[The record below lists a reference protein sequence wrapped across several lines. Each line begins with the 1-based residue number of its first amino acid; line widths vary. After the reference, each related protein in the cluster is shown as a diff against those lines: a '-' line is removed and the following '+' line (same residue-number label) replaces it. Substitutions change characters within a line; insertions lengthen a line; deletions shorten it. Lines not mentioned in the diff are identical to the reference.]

1 MLRPAL
7 FLLIA
12 ALTTVMTVTPHSAA
26 RADDPLIFISNFA
39 PAPEGAIQAATFDLQ
54 TGTLKLGVRTT
65 GAENPF
71 FLALSKD
78 RKFLYSI
85 YAKNFGGQEPEQ
97 VAAYSLTGRTGELK
111 LLNRVSSKGTASCYL
126 ETDATGKT
134 VMVANYSTGNL
145 AAYPVKTDGS
155 LGEAAT
161 FIQHAGSSV
170 NPKRQKGPYA
180 HCIVVSPDNRFAFA
194 ADLGLD
200 QIRGYQLDPT
210 QAKLTP
216 NVQPFARTPPG
227 SGPRHLTFHPN
238 GKHLYAINE
247 LGNTVTMYN
256 YVAES
261 GLLLEQQTI
270 STVPEGFDGES
281 YTADV
286 KLTPDGKFLYGTNR
300 GHDSIAC
307 YKVAADGRLSL
318 IKIEP
323 SRGKGP
329 QNLAILPGGGWLL
342 CANMPGNNVAI
353 FQINPQTGELK
364 PHGDTVPQ
372 TGPSCLMVV
381 DK

>member
-7 FLLIA
+7 FLLVA
-12 ALTTVMTVTPHSAA
+12 ALTAVMTATLPTTAH
-26 RADDPLIFISNFA
+26 ADDPLIFISNFA
-39 PAPEGAIQAATFDLQ
+39 PDGAIQAATFDLK
-54 TGTLKLGVRTT
+54 TGTLKLGPRTT

-78 RKFLYSI
+78 KKFLYAI
-85 YAKNFGGQEPEQ
+85 HAKNFGGQEPEQ
-97 VAAYSLTGRTGELK
+97 VAAYSLAGRTG
-111 LLNRVSSKGTASCYL
+111 
-126 ETDATGKT
+126 
-134 VMVANYSTGNL
+134 
-145 AAYPVKTDGS
+145 
-155 LGEAAT
+155 
-161 FIQHAGSSV
+161 
-170 NPKRQKGPYA
+170 GPYA

-200 QIRGYQLDPT
+200 QILGYKLDPAT
-210 QAKLTP
+210 AKLTP

-227 SGPRHLTFHPN
+227 GGPRHLTFHPN
-238 GKHLYAINE
+238 GKHLYVINE

-286 KLTPDGKFLYGTNR
+286 KVTPDGKFLYGTNR

-329 QNLAILPGGGWLL
+329 QNLAILPGGGWLM

-364 PHGDTVPQ
+364 PHGDTIPQ